1 MQLSTIKKYIASV
14 LLVLAVSVHANCQ
27 NNIQEQFDQF
37 YETQTS
43 SWQEY
48 KLIKVPRL
56 KTFWGVVAD
65 TIKVKESKIAA
76 GKSEVKELKAQ
87 LAEIKS
93 ELEET
98 KIALASSK
106 ELNDS
111 ISFVGVEMSK
121 TSYNMFV
128 WLVILILVIGIASL
142 YLIYMRNNKVTREA
156 RRLLAKV
163 EEEYTAHQERARE
176 NQTKL
181 KRELQTAL
189 NTLQEHRIK
198 M

>member
-1 MQLSTIKKYIASV
+1 MQLSTLRKNILS
-14 LLVLAVSVHANCQ
+14 LVLILATLGSTQAQ
-27 NNIQEQFDQF
+27 QNIQEQFDQF

-48 KLIKVPRL
+48 KLVKVPRL
-56 KTFWGVVAD
+56 KTFWKVVAD
-65 TIKVKESKIAA
+65 TIKVKEGKIASA
-76 GKSEVKELKAQ
+76 RAEVKSLQGQLVEVNEQLK
-87 LAEIKS
+87 
-93 ELEET
+93 ET
-98 KIALASSK
+98 KSSLIASE

-111 ISFVGVEMSK
+111 IVFLGMQMSK
-121 TSYNMFV
+121 AGYNALV
-128 WLVILILVIGIASL
+128 WLIILVLVVGIASL

-156 RRLLAKV
+156 RKLLAKV
-163 EEEYTAHQERARE
+163 EEEYTAHQEKARE

>member
-1 MQLSTIKKYIASV
+1 MQLTTFNKNISLLLFIVTFSTM
-14 LLVLAVSVHANCQ
+14 VHAQ

-43 SWQEY
+43 TWQEY
-48 KLIKVPRL
+48 KLVKMPKL

-65 TIKVKESKIAA
+65 TIKIKESKIAA
-76 GKSEVKELKAQ
+76 GR
-87 LAEIKS
+87 AEIKKLQGELAQVNR
-93 ELEET
+93 ELEDT
-98 KIALASSK
+98 KMALSSS
-106 ELNDS
+106 EEMNDS
-111 ISFVGVEMSK
+111 IIFIGMNMSK
-121 TSYNMFV
+121 SAYNTFV
-128 WLVILILVIGIASL
+128 WLIIFVLLLGIVSL
-142 YLIYMRNNKVTREA
+142 YLIYVRNNKVTREA
-156 RRLLAKV
+156 RRMLAKV
-163 EEEYTAHQERARE
+163 EEEYTAHQEKARE